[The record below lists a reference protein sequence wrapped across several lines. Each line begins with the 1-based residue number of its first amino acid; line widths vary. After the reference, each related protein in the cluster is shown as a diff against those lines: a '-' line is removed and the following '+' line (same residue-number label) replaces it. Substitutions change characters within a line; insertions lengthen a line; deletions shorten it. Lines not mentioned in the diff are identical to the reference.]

1 MLRNIPNKY
10 VQSGLI
16 GEIDRQ
22 GFHEKY
28 DFFYLP
34 MDMRNRT
41 NVGYAFVNFILPE
54 DMERFTKHFE
64 GYHFEMFSS
73 QKIGK
78 VSAAH
83 VQGLERNLR
92 QLQTRAVTQNADQDY
107 RPVIVHEG
115 RRLDFDEAIAIFDA
129 REPETL

>member
-10 VQSGLI
+10 VQSGLLE
-16 GEIDRQ
+16 EIDEQ
-22 GFHEKY
+22 GFRDTY

-41 NVGYAFVNFILPE
+41 NVGYAFVNFVLPE
-54 DMERFTKHFE
+54 DMERFTEHFD
-64 GYHFEMFSS
+64 GYHFESFTS

-78 VSAAH
+78 VSSAH

-92 QLQTRAVTQNADQDY
+92 QLKTRAVTQHADDDY
-107 RPVIVHEG
+107 RPVVVHEG
-115 RRLDFDEAIAIFDA
+115 RRMSFDEALAIFDA
-129 REPETL
+129 REPEVS

>member
-10 VQSGLI
+10 VQSSLI
-16 GEIDRQ
+16 KEVDRQ
-22 GFHEKY
+22 GFLGKY

-41 NVGYAFVNFILPE
+41 NVGYAFVNFLSPE
-54 DMERFTKHFE
+54 DMERFTEHFE

-73 QKIGK
+73 HKIGK
-78 VSAAH
+78 VSAAN

-115 RRLDFDEAIAIFDA
+115 RHLDFEEAMAIFAA
-129 REPETL
+129 REPEVS